1 MKKLFKTLVLV
12 LGISSLFYI
21 LDNNHKSQ
29 NDLLA
34 FKTDN
39 KKYIALTF
47 DDGPHYKYTS
57 LLLDGLKE
65 RNVKATFFVL
75 GCNVEKNYS
84 LLKRMADEGHL
95 IGNHTYSHKNLY
107 RLKETKIKEE
117 IDKTNQIIE
126 AITGKMPKYFRPSY
140 GNYNGKI
147 LKVANMEA
155 ILWNVDSLDWK
166 IKNSKRIT
174 YRVIN
179 KVNDGS
185 IILMHDI
192 YKSSVNAALLIIDK
206 LQQEGYKF
214 VTVEELLNMT

>member
-1 MKKLFKTLVLV
+1 MKKLFKALVLV

-75 GCNVEKNYS
+75 GCNAEKNYS

-126 AITGKMPKYFRPSY
+126 AITGKIPKYFRPSY

-147 LKVANMEA
+147 LKLANMEA

-206 LQQEGYKF
+206 LQQEGYEF
-214 VTVEELLNMT
+214 VTVEKLLNMA

>member
-1 MKKLFKTLVLV
+1 MKKLFKALVLV

-75 GCNVEKNYS
+75 GCNAEKNYS

-147 LKVANMEA
+147 LKLANMEA

-206 LQQEGYKF
+206 LQQEGYEF
-214 VTVEELLNMT
+214 VTVEELLNMA